1 MYFIPLVVASTA
13 LVALAANDWSQACF
27 DGECAYDL
35 REATG
40 TSGIFKV
47 HATPMGLT
55 DITPAAGWVIL
66 ECNPNVMDQ
75 EIRLVCE
82 TDHEDAASS
91 ASGCNHVFDYH
102 GPAHKVVRLP
112 ENCGNGPFARIVE
125 MTVAED
131 QTIPAHAELKIR
143 RRDGA
148 APLIHTLKIDDNFAA
163 IDAELCGTVQFAFV
177 GATSPGLD
185 LNSAFTDFF
194 WDDVGKWVGDAVHT
208 VGQAIS
214 TAKGW
219 VAKAGN
225 WVGDRMHDVSDLV
238 KNRTSFEIAPK
249 VESQDISL
257 KSDVQF
263 SSEEAHGPICPGG
276 THAKVDVHFK
286 SDGSLKVK
294 AGIVITGSVV
304 PPAITKLAA
313 FGGVDGSV
321 DAALKATVQIN
332 GGFKYEKKI
341 IEGLGLPG
349 FSVPGVFT
357 IGPYFELAGRVQGH
371 IAIDLQTDIH
381 LNYVFNAIEMWFPK
395 EYGNHSKEGDV
406 KTKDSNFGFQASAH
420 LDAQGWL
427 QATLAPQL
435 HLGVWAAAGSVDA
448 SIYLEAAAYARAS
461 VHVEVSAKKREF
473 LPPGRFLPAKPGH
486 GGRVVSRKLN
496 RRDVA
501 FSGCAWLDLGVDLS
515 GGATGKLGPLK
526 ADAILPIWSKNLQVL
541 EKCWEAG
548 KERSGKVALSKP
560 TADLNKVDT
569 NAQCS
574 KEPSMSAPLTGNV
587 KEQTL
592 K

>member
-420 LDAQGWL
+420 LDAQDANQLAKKLPGWL

-473 LPPGRFLPAKPGH
+473 LPPDDSYQR
-486 GGRVVSRKLN
+486 SR
-496 RRDVA
+496 DME
-501 FSGCAWLDLGVDLS
+501 GV
-515 GGATGKLGPLK
+515 
-526 ADAILPIWSKNLQVL
+526 
-541 EKCWEAG
+541 
-548 KERSGKVALSKP
+548 
-560 TADLNKVDT
+560 
-569 NAQCS
+569 
-574 KEPSMSAPLTGNV
+574 
-587 KEQTL
+587 
-592 K
+592 